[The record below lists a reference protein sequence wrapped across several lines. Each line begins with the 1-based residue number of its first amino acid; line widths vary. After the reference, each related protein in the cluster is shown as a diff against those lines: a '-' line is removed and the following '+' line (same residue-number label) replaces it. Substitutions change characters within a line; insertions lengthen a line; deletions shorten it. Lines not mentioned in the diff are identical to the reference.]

1 MSPVPADLPD
11 DVDALKAMIFAM
23 AQKSAAADAEIADL
37 KARNATADE
46 RIERLTSIIRMLERA
61 RYGKRSEKLKLDRLN
76 EEQQA
81 FVFDEIET
89 GLAAI
94 QAELDKRRPSPNA
107 PGRRVRARPSPTIWS
122 GSRW

>member
-11 DVDALKAMIFAM
+11 DVDALKAMILAM

-61 RYGKRSEKLKLDRLN
+61 RYGKRSEKLRLDPLN

-94 QAELDKRRPSPNA
+94 QAEQDSRRLRNFGA
-107 PGRRVRARPSPTIWS
+107 KV
-122 GSRW
+122 